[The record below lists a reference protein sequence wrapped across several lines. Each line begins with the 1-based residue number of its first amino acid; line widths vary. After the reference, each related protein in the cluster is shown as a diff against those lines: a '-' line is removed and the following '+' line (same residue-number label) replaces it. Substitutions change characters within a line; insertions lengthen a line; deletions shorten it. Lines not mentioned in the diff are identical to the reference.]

1 MGAGRCRLPDGSG
14 FRLPLP
20 HRRTFAAP
28 LLGPA
33 HSMLPALRH
42 PCLRWPATP
51 APGAAIA
58 ESLPSCDERRLGAFS
73 QRPLPRCK
81 PGCVLIQGMPRR
93 RAPPCTRPPIAASA
107 SGRVPPLSGGHGRPE
122 VRPSGIPA
130 APLAAAADAQAKTGR
145 MPVFCVKPAN
155 DSARGL
161 PPGRSVCGRCRATR
175 RRPTYR
181 AAITSPTRPTSRP
194 ASSTPSSRAT
204 RRKPGRHRRPAPHRS
219 RARSQ
224 RCSRARSS
232 SPSGTSSRHEPRG

>member
-122 VRPSGIPA
+122 VRPPGRLV
-130 APLAAAADAQAKTGR
+130 APWLR
-145 MPVFCVKPAN
+145 PRRPKPAGGM
-155 DSARGL
+155 DAPAGVKTTARLEGG
-161 PPGRSVCGRCRATR
+161 PSIQPAGGMDAPAGVKWR
-175 RRPTYR
+175 RRESNP
-181 AAITSPTRPTSRP
+181 RPVMF
-194 ASSTPSSRAT
+194 
-204 RRKPGRHRRPAPHRS
+204 RHRRLRAYPVDLSLVRASPAGRVRHGP
-219 RARSQ
+219 ARNVF
-224 RCSRARSS
+224 
-232 SPSGTSSRHEPRG
+232 SPGRTRR